1 MSEEA
6 TAGSILESTARGTGW
21 IIGWRFTTRLLG
33 MINTL
38 ILVRLLA
45 PGDFGLVALG
55 TSFAQA
61 VETLGYIGLQ
71 DSLVREKTATR
82 ALYDTAFT
90 LGLLRSL
97 VTGVVVAALA
107 SPAGRFFGEP
117 RLAAITLALAAGI
130 LMDGFSNVGAV
141 DFRREFAFQKEF
153 VLWVIPRV
161 ASISLSI
168 AVALTWRSYWALVV
182 GILSQR
188 ILRVLLSYTLHP
200 YRARLHIGAWRGMVG
215 YSTWAWVLALMSIV
229 RDRTATIVIGRMLGP
244 TAVGLFSLG
253 FELSSLPT
261 TELVEPLGR
270 AAFSG
275 FSTTRN
281 QGLDGGDA
289 FVRMVASMALITIPA
304 GIGMALI
311 ADPVVRLAFGPLWV
325 AAVPL
330 VQMLGICGALTVF
343 GSLSS
348 VLFRVYGRQRLVFRV
363 SSIVEVVRVALLVV
377 LTRRYGLMGAG
388 FATAVAFG
396 IEQLYFLY
404 LARSQFAIPVAKLA
418 ARLWRT
424 ALAASC
430 MVGVLFAS
438 GLVAALPA
446 GASNVALGL
455 RAFSAAALGAA
466 CYAAALLLLWLAS
479 GRPEGGEIDMLT
491 LIGRILRPRR
501 LRGNAGGRA

>member
-1 MSEEA
+1 VSHEA
-6 TAGSILESTARGTGW
+6 TTGSVLQSTARGTGW

-33 MINTL
+33 MVNTI

-45 PGDFGLVALG
+45 PGDFGLVALS

-61 VETLGYIGLQ
+61 VETLSYFGLQ

-90 LGLLRSL
+90 LGLVRSL
-97 VTGVVVAALA
+97 LTGIVVAALA
-107 SPAGRFFGEP
+107 GPAGRFFSEP
-117 RLAAITLALAAGI
+117 RLALITLALAVGI
-130 LMDGFSNVGAV
+130 VMDGFSNVGAV
-141 DFRREFAFQKEF
+141 DFRRDFAFQKEF

-161 ASISLSI
+161 ASIALSI
-168 AVALTWRSYWALVV
+168 AAAFAWRSYWALVV

-215 YSTWAWVLALMSIV
+215 YSTWAWVLSLMSIV
-229 RDRTATIVIGRMLGP
+229 RDRTATILIGRMLGP
-244 TAVGLFSLG
+244 TPVGLFSLG
-253 FELSSLPT
+253 FELASLPT

-275 FSTTRN
+275 FSTARN
-281 QGLDGGDA
+281 QGLDGGEA

-311 ADPVVRLAFGPLWV
+311 ADPVVRLAFGPRWV

-343 GSLSS
+343 GSLGS
-348 VLFRVYGRQRLVFRV
+348 VLFRVYGRQRLVFQV
-363 SSIVEVVRVALLVV
+363 SLAVEIVRVALLIV

-404 LARSQFAIPVAKLA
+404 LARSQFAIPATHLA

-424 ALAASC
+424 ALAAGC

-446 GASNVALGL
+446 GTGGLALAA
-455 RAFSAAALGAA
+455 RALEATGLGAGA
-466 CYAAALLLLWLAS
+466 YIAALLLLWLAS
-479 GRPEGGEIDMLT
+479 GRPDGGEADILT
-491 LIGRILRPRR
+491 FADRTLRPLSRR
-501 LRGNAGGRA
+501 RRAA

>member
-1 MSEEA
+1 VSEEA
-6 TAGSILESTARGTGW
+6 TTGSVLESTARGTGW

-33 MINTL
+33 MVNTI

-45 PGDFGLVALG
+45 PGDFGLVALS

-61 VETLGYIGLQ
+61 VEAFGYFGLE
-71 DSLVREKTATR
+71 DSLVREKNATR

-97 VTGVVVAALA
+97 LTGMVVAGLA
-107 SPAGRFFGEP
+107 WPAGRFFAEP
-117 RLAAITLALAAGI
+117 RLSAVTLALAAGI
-130 LMDGFSNVGAV
+130 AMDGFSNVGAV
-141 DFRREFAFQKEF
+141 DFRRDFAFHKEF

-161 ASISLSI
+161 ASIALSI
-168 AVALTWRSYWALVV
+168 TAAFAWRSYWALVV
-182 GILSQR
+182 AIVSQR

-200 YRARLHIGAWRGMVG
+200 YRARLYIGPWRAMVG
-215 YSTWAWVLALMSIV
+215 YSTWSWVLALMSIA

-244 TAVGLFSLG
+244 TQVGLFALG
-253 FELSSLPT
+253 FELASLPT
-261 TELVEPLGR
+261 TELVEPMGR

-275 FSTTRN
+275 FSAARH
-281 QGLDGGDA
+281 QGLDGGEA

-311 ADPVVRLAFGPLWV
+311 ADPVVRLAFGPRWV

-343 GSLSS
+343 GSLGS
-348 VLFRVYGRQRLVFRV
+348 VLFRVYGRQRLVFQV
-363 SSIVEVVRVALLVV
+363 SLAVEVARVALLIM

-388 FATAVAFG
+388 GATAVAFG

-404 LARSQFAIPVAKLA
+404 LARSQFAIPAKHLA

-424 ALAASC
+424 SLAAAA
-430 MVGVLFAS
+430 MVGILFAA

-446 GASNVALGL
+446 GANGAALAA
-455 RAFSAAALGAA
+455 RAFAAAGVGAA
-466 CYAAALLLLWLAS
+466 AYIAALLLLWLVS
-479 GRPEGGEIDMLT
+479 GRPDGGEADILT
-491 LIGRILRPRR
+491 LADRTLRPLFHRS
-501 LRGNAGGRA
+501 RAA